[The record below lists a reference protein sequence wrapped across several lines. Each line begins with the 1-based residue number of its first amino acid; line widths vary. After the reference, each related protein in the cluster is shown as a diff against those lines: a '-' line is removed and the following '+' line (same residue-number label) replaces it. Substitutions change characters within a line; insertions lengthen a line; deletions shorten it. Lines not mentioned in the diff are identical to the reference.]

1 LSERG
6 IVGNSSFNRK
16 RISGRRSHSAKQ
28 NDSGGSLA
36 ISKGYH
42 GVETR
47 RLI

>member
-1 LSERG
+1 MSY
-6 IVGNSSFNRK
+6 FNRK
-16 RISGRRSHSAKQ
+16 RISAARSVPASQ